1 MPPDARSAAREVREL
16 RGEIRHWRRS
26 RANASLGQAISDA
39 YIGVLAFVML
49 GSMLVNTLI
58 GVAGLSEEHCTSQGC
73 RDARGLLPWVV
84 AGATLVVL
92 WALAR
97 TFGPVYAAPS
107 VAYWLMETPLDR
119 GVLLRGRL
127 RLLVAAFALAAAA
140 VAAGAA
146 LLAGFG
152 AGSTVAFAL
161 LVAGAAASG
170 IALAVLGQS
179 STRNPVLVLA
189 GLALAGTWGSLLA
202 LTLHR
207 APELER
213 PQSAPAWWWLLGG
226 VLTAL
231 AVVAGLAARRLTRR
245 LRRRDIVRGGTLV
258 PGLGGALANLDLAL
272 TYDVL
277 LAYRWRS
284 RGSARS
290 RRGGPS
296 GAAALIWTDLIRI
309 ARSPVWLVL
318 LAAAV
323 VVPYA
328 AQTAG
333 AERVVVIV
341 VAGCGFLAGLPFL
354 SALRVLTR
362 TAGVARQFPTSL
374 GATRGAALAV
384 PAILLGCFGLACVP
398 AVHRAVDVPWSTAL
412 LLALAAAAGGL
423 ASGVRWV
430 TGRPPDYGRPLITSP
445 AGAVPTNLY
454 GSALRGFDILL
465 LTTAPM
471 LLAPSDGGAAG
482 SLVISAIVL
491 AYLANRK

>member
-1 MPPDARSAAREVREL
+1 
-16 RGEIRHWRRS
+16 
-26 RANASLGQAISDA
+26 
-39 YIGVLAFVML
+39 ML
-49 GSMLVNTLI
+49 TSMLVNTLI

-73 RDARGLLPWVV
+73 QDARGLLPWVV
-84 AGATLVVL
+84 AGGTLVVL

-107 VAYWLMETPLDR
+107 VASWLMETPLDR

-127 RLLVAAFALAAAA
+127 RLLLVAFALAAAA
-140 VAAGAA
+140 VAAAA
-146 LLAGFG
+146 GLLAGFG
-152 AGSTVAFAL
+152 ASATAGFAL
-161 LVAGAAASG
+161 LVAALAATG
-170 IALAVLGQS
+170 IAVAVLGQS
-179 STRNPVLVLA
+179 ASRNPVLVLA
-189 GLALAGTWGSLLA
+189 ALALASTWGSLLA

-207 APELER
+207 APELTR
-213 PQSAPAWWWLLGG
+213 PEAAPGWWWLLGA
-226 VLTAL
+226 VLL
-231 AVVAGLAARRLTRR
+231 AISAGAAMAASWLTRR
-245 LRRRDIVRGGTLV
+245 LPRRDIVRGGTLV

-296 GAAALIWTDLIRI
+296 GPGALIWTDLIRI
-309 ARSPVWLVL
+309 SRSPVWLVL
-318 LAAAV
+318 LASAV

-328 AQTAG
+328 TQTAG
-333 AERVVVIV
+333 AERVVLIVI
-341 VAGCGFLAGLPFL
+341 AGCGFVAGLPFL

-362 TAGVARQFPTSL
+362 TAGVARQFPGSL

-384 PAILLGCFGLACVP
+384 PAALLACFGLACVP
-398 AVHRAVDVPWSTAL
+398 AVHRAVDVPWATAVL
-412 LLALAAAAGGL
+412 LGIASGLSGLAAA
-423 ASGVRWV
+423 VRWV
-430 TGRPPDYGRPLITSP
+430 TGRPPDYGRPLVSSP

-471 LLAPSDGGAAG
+471 LLAPRDGGAAV
-482 SLVISAIVL
+482 SLVITAIVL
-491 AYLANRK
+491 TYLANRK

>member
-1 MPPDARSAAREVREL
+1 
-16 RGEIRHWRRS
+16 
-26 RANASLGQAISDA
+26 
-39 YIGVLAFVML
+39 ML

-58 GVAGLSEEHCTSQGC
+58 GVAGLSDEHCVSAGC
-73 RDARGLLPWVV
+73 QDARGLLPWVV
-84 AGATLVVL
+84 AGGTLVLL

-107 VAYWLMETPLDR
+107 VASWLMETPLDR
-119 GVLLRGRL
+119 GALLRGRL
-127 RLLVAAFALAAAA
+127 RLLLVVFALAAAA

-152 AGSTVAFAL
+152 VGATAGFAL
-161 LVAGAAASG
+161 LVAAAAATG
-170 IALAVLGQS
+170 IAVAVLGQS
-179 STRNPVLVLA
+179 ASRNPVLLLA
-189 GLALAGTWGSLLA
+189 ALALAGTWGSLLA

-207 APELER
+207 APQLER
-213 PQSAPAWWWLLGG
+213 PETAPLWWWLLGG
-226 VLTAL
+226 LMTLVAL
-231 AVVAGLAARRLTRR
+231 AAGAAASRLTRR

-284 RGSARS
+284 RGSVRS

-296 GAAALIWTDLIRI
+296 GPAALIWADLIRI
-309 ARSPVWLVL
+309 TRTPLWLVL
-318 LAAAV
+318 LAGSV

-333 AERVVVIV
+333 AERVVVV
-341 VAGCGFLAGLPFL
+341 VIAGCGFLAGLPFL

-362 TAGVARQFPTSL
+362 TAGVARQFPMSL
-374 GATRGAALAV
+374 GATRGAALVV
-384 PAILLGCFGLACVP
+384 PAVLLGCLGLASVP
-398 AVHRAVDVPWSTAL
+398 AVHRAIDVPWATAL
-412 LLALAAAAGGL
+412 LLAVASAAGGL
-423 ASGVRWV
+423 AAGVRWV
-430 TGRPPDYGRPLITSP
+430 TGRPPDYGRPLVSSP

-465 LTTAPM
+465 LSTAPM
-471 LLAPSDGGAAG
+471 LFFPSDGGAAG

-491 AYLANRK
+491 AYLAGRK